1 MRDTH
6 NHNHNHTP
14 IVEECMQSKHQSSF
28 ENYEA
33 IDPKLGGFRPIY
45 IYLDWLHL
53 VYSIYIYILQSFK
66 RRFYFGSS
74 D

>member
-1 MRDTH
+1 
-6 NHNHNHTP
+6 
-14 IVEECMQSKHQSSF
+14 MQSKHQSSF

-53 VYSIYIYILQSFK
+53 VYSIYIYYNLLRGDFTLVALIKHSTALLS
-66 RRFYFGSS
+66 
-74 D
+74 